1 MARLM
6 VRCPSTT
13 GVSFTGLVMDE
24 ASFLRCDFPFDG
36 TAHVCP
42 FCAEVHSYRSA
53 DFFLAEDDHRADTDV
68 AAE

>member
-6 VRCPSTT
+6 VRCPSTS

-24 ASFLRCDFPFDG
+24 ASFLRCDFLFDR
-36 TAHVCP
+36 TPQVCP

-53 DFFLAEDDHRADTDV
+53 DFFLEEHDHSADRDV